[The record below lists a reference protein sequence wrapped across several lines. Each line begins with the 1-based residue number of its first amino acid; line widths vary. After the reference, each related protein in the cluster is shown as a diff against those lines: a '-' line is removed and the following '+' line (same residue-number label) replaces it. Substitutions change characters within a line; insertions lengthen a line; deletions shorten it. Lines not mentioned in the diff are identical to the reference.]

1 VSSIKEWNMELK
13 CVVAIVHR
21 GLLEPFEKRLALVHI
36 HGMTVTKVRGF
47 GAHPNTFADD
57 WTTDRMKIE
66 VFTQAENVDAVIKAI
81 TEDADGTAA
90 GRCVVAVL
98 PVESFARYP
107 ATSDPLFRT
116 GESDC
121 Y

>member
-21 GLLEPFEKRLALVHI
+21 GMPKPFEQRLALVHI

-47 GAHPNTFADD
+47 GAHPNLFADD

-66 VFTQAENVDAVIKAI
+66 VFTQAGS
-81 TEDADGTAA
+81 T
-90 GRCVVAVL
+90 
-98 PVESFARYP
+98 P
-107 ATSDPLFRT
+107 
-116 GESDC
+116 
-121 Y
+121 

>member
-1 VSSIKEWNMELK
+1 MELK
-13 CVVAIVHR
+13 CVVAIVHP
-21 GLLEPFEKRLALVHI
+21 GMLAPFEKRLALVHI
-36 HGMTVTKVRGF
+36 HGMTVTKIRGF
-47 GAHPNTFADD
+47 GAHPNLFADD

-98 PVESFARYP
+98 PVESFARFP
-107 ATSDPLFRT
+107 ATSGPLFRT